1 MNSIKI
7 FNVEQIRNLD
17 AYTIANEP
25 IASIDLMERASVS
38 FVKWFTAHFDSENSV
53 CIFVGLGNN
62 GGDGL
67 AIARLLA
74 LAEYKVDVFI
84 IRYAENT
91 TEDFRVNYERLPQI
105 VNKKEIYSIKD
116 LSFFEKNETNQSRV
130 LIDALLG
137 SGLKKEPEGL
147 LGDVIKFI
155 NQSELQVVS
164 VDIASGLYA
173 DKPTFHTTVVNP
185 DYTVAFQIPKLAFLI
200 PENSRRVGNWN
211 LVDIGLSS
219 DWIQKEKTNQYL
231 IDKAFIKTIYK
242 KREKFSHKGNFGRAF
257 LIAGSFGKMG
267 AAVLAANACLRA
279 GVGLLTMQVPR
290 CGIEIIQTTTPEA
303 MVISG
308 KSKKTIDPIDW
319 DNLQIDT
326 IGIGPGIGTNLK
338 ALACLG
344 NILQETKTPMVI
356 DADAL
361 NLLAANKELLEIV
374 PPNSILTP
382 HLKEFERLFG
392 KSGNDFSRLDLLREI
407 AVKYKLNIILKGAH
421 TAIATPNGDIYF
433 NTTGN
438 PGMATGGSGDVL
450 TGILTS
456 LLAQG
461 YLPLDASLFGVY
473 IHGLAGDIASKE
485 NGQESLIASDIV
497 SNLGK
502 AFLTMHLS

>member
-1 MNSIKI
+1 MMHGKI
-7 FNVEQIRNLD
+7 LNVEQIRKLD
-17 AYTIANEP
+17 AYTIENEP
-25 IASIDLMERASVS
+25 IKSIDLMERASMS

-74 LAEYKVDVFI
+74 LAEYKVELFVV
-84 IRYAENT
+84 RYSENT
-91 TEDFRVNYERLPQI
+91 TEDFRVNYERLPQV
-105 VNKKEIYSIKD
+105 VNKKEVYSKD
-116 LSFFEKNETNQSRV
+116 DLTLLDLNTADQSRV

-147 LGDVIKFI
+147 LEEVISYINRSKFQI
-155 NQSELQVVS
+155 VS

-173 DKPTFHTTVVNP
+173 DKPTLHNSVVNP
-185 DYTVAFQIPKLAFLI
+185 DYTVAFQIPKLAFLV
-200 PENSRRVGNWN
+200 PENSKRVGNWN

-219 DWIQKEKTNQYL
+219 EFIQKEKTNQYL
-231 IDKAFIKTIYK
+231 INKTFIKTIYK
-242 KREKFSHKGNFGRAF
+242 KREKFSHKGNFGRAL

-267 AAVLAANACLRA
+267 AAILAANACLRA
-279 GVGLLTMQVPR
+279 GVGLLTLQVPR
-290 CGIEIIQTTTPEA
+290 CGIEILQSTTPEA
-303 MVISG
+303 MVITG
-308 KSKKTIDPIDW
+308 KSKKSIEPIDW
-319 DNLQIDT
+319 ENLQIDS
-326 IGIGPGIGTNLK
+326 IGIGPGIGTNSK

-344 NILQETKTPMVI
+344 NILQETKFPMVI

-361 NLLAANKELLEIV
+361 NLLAANKDLLKIV

-392 KSGNDFSRLDLLREI
+392 ESGNHFSRLDLLRAM
-407 AVKYKLNIILKGAH
+407 AVDYKLNIILKGAH
-421 TAIATPNGDIYF
+421 TAIATPSGDIFF

-461 YLPLDASLFGVY
+461 YSPLDASLLGVY

-485 NGQESLIASDIV
+485 TGQESLIASDII

-502 AFLTMHLS
+502 AFLTMNSL